1 MSDSLYA
8 FTHNGAMNLKYSELL
23 DYLKNPN
30 NEDEEQDGAEI
41 VNDLMSKH
49 GLRFE

>member
-1 MSDSLYA
+1 
-8 FTHNGAMNLKYSELL
+8 MNMKYSELL
-23 DYLKNPN
+23 DYLNNPTKH
-30 NEDEEQDGAEI
+30 EDEEKDGADI